1 MSLRALEV
9 LLERADIPA
18 DVKEIL
24 RREITDRTQ
33 LEALLEA
40 MPDTIYFK
48 DTAGRFT
55 RVNRAQAEVLGISSP
70 EQALGKSDF
79 DFFTPEHAWDAH
91 ADEQR
96 IVTSGQAVVNKVERI
111 RRATGEFRWVSATK
125 VPLRDGQGEITGV
138 VGISR
143 DIEDRVRA
151 EEALRHAE
159 WEKVTILDSLP
170 DLVVYQDMDHRIL
183 WANRAAADSV
193 GLRREELMG
202 RRCFEVWHASGKPC
216 DPCPIAVAMES
227 KQIAGGGMNSADG
240 RSWVVH
246 GVPVLNAEGQVRG
259 AIEVCRDVT
268 RERAAEEAL
277 RASEARYRTIFD
289 LSPQLI
295 ALLDIEGR
303 IVDFNCRGQ
312 DWVGVTREQAI
323 GQSVFEL
330 SLFPEE
336 THQSLRERWAQRL
349 AGDMVVPYRVAFR
362 DREDQERI
370 GRVVGTLLRD
380 ENGEPTGA
388 LIMIADVT
396 EQERLEA
403 QVQHSQKL
411 ESLGVLAGGIA
422 HDFNNLLMGVLGN
435 ASLALMQLSPDAPA
449 YSCVEHVQTAA
460 LRAAELS
467 KQMLAYSGKGRF
479 MVQPLNLS
487 SLVEELTHLLESS
500 ISKKALLHKRLPAD
514 LPAIAGDATQLRQIV
529 MNLITNA
536 SDALRDDA
544 GVISV
549 STGTVHVDQAYLA
562 STYIDDR
569 LPAGRYVYLE
579 VSDTGCGMDAETQAR
594 MFDPFFTTKPT
605 GRGLGMAAVLGIV
618 RGHEGALK
626 VYSEQGLGTTIKV
639 LFRCIEEPAEALAL
653 PEETVTA
660 EHEAWTGAGSV
671 LVADDEEVVRQV
683 ARATLE
689 LAGFAVIEAEDGQEA
704 LDIFRQHADEIVVVL
719 LDLSMPRMGGKEAL
733 QAMRLLR
740 PDARIVLSSGFNEQD
755 TISRLA
761 GRRFSGVIQKPYKP
775 TDLIATLRS
784 VLDGRE
790 C

>member
-1 MSLRALEV
+1 MSLHALEV
-9 LLERADIPA
+9 LLTRDDIPA

-24 RREITDRTQ
+24 RKEITDRTQ

-55 RVNRAQAEVLGISSP
+55 RVNRAQAEVLGIASP
-70 EQALGKSDF
+70 DQALGKSDF

-125 VPLRDGQGEITGV
+125 VPLRNGQGEITGI

-170 DLVVYQDMDHRIL
+170 DLVVYQDKSHRIL

-193 GLRREELMG
+193 GLCREELMG
-202 RRCFEVWHASGKPC
+202 RRCFEVWHASEKPC
-216 DPCPIAVAMES
+216 DPCPIAAAMES
-227 KQIAGGGMNSADG
+227 KQIAGGSMNSADG
-240 RSWVVH
+240 RAWVIH

-295 ALLDIEGR
+295 ALLDIEGH

-312 DWVGVTREQAI
+312 DWLGITREQAI

-330 SLFPEE
+330 SFFPEE
-336 THQSLRERWAQRL
+336 TRQVLRERWAQRL
-349 AGDMVVPYRVAFR
+349 TGDLVVPYRVTFH

-370 GRVVGTLLRD
+370 GRVVGTLIRD

-388 LIMIADVT
+388 LIMVADVT

-435 ASLALMQLSPDAPA
+435 ASLALMQLSPEAPA

-487 SLVEELTHLLESS
+487 NLVEELTHLLESS
-500 ISKKALLHKRLPAD
+500 ISKKALLRKRLPAD
-514 LPAIAGDATQLRQIV
+514 LPAMAGDATQLRQIV

-536 SDALRDDA
+536 SDALGDDA
-544 GVISV
+544 GVISI
-549 STGTVHVDQAYLA
+549 STGTVHVDQAYLS

-626 VYSEQGLGTTIKV
+626 VYSEPGLGTTIKV
-639 LFRCIEEPAEALAL
+639 LFRCIEEPAEALVL
-653 PEETVTA
+653 PPETMTVDNQV
-660 EHEAWTGAGSV
+660 WTGTGSV

-689 LAGFAVIEAEDGQEA
+689 LAGFTVIEAEDGQEA
-704 LDIFRQHADEIVVVL
+704 LDIFRKHADEIVVVL

-733 QAMRLLR
+733 QAMRQLR

-761 GRRFSGVIQKPYKP
+761 GRRFSGFIQKPYKP
-775 TDLIATLRS
+775 TDLLATLRG
-784 VLDGRE
+784 VLDDRDS
-790 C
+790 